1 MGCGGGANGSLT
13 SFSLATSINIGVR
26 PQKFLTFSFKSFTT
40 FVKNVKF
47 VPSTC
52 HKLLKLNQ
60 DHPSKEVVFLVKS
73 YKIDVMIT
81 SVREMTKLPN
91 FGCMTTS
98 AIYFV

>member
-1 MGCGGGANGSLT
+1 M
-13 SFSLATSINIGVR
+13 
-26 PQKFLTFSFKSFTT
+26 
-40 FVKNVKF
+40 KNVKF

-98 AIYFV
+98 AIYFVWRGKFFGDVMEINYDAIPFIPK